1 MGGVWERQI
10 RPARM
15 ILPSLFSAHGKL
27 FDEESLLTLV
37 AETEGILNS
46 GPLTVETISDLTS
59 DLLLAPL
66 NILTMKLKVAMP
78 QPYDFSRP
86 DLYCWERWRR
96 VQHIPNE
103 FSSSWR
109 KEYLQS
115 L

>member
-15 ILPSLFSAHGKL
+15 ILSSLFSTHAKL

-37 AETEGILNS
+37 AEIEGILNS
-46 GPLTVETISDLTS
+46 GPLTVETISDPTI

-78 QPYDFSRP
+78 QP
-86 DLYCWERWRR
+86 
-96 VQHIPNE
+96 
-103 FSSSWR
+103 
-109 KEYLQS
+109 
-115 L
+115 